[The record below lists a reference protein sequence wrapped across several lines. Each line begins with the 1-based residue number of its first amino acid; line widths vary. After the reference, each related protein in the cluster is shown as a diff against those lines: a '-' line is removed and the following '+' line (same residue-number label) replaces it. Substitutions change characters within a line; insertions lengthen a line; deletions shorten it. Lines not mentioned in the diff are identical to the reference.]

1 MNWKKIILIIIPI
14 ALIAIVAL
22 QLNKN
27 KKIAE
32 ERVYHYDREAPI
44 KVYTDTLRLQEIGED
59 FTYTGNFAPNKASR
73 ISAEVQGKINEIF
86 VDAGSE
92 VKKGQALIQLD
103 HSLLDYQLESINVK
117 IEGLEADV
125 KRFKVLAAADAIQ
138 GVQLEKAEL
147 GLKAARVQRQ
157 TLLEQIRKST
167 VRAPFDGVITAKM
180 SDEGAFAAP
189 GMPLLQIMDISTL
202 KFTIYVPQRELLK
215 FNIGESYPVRADIYP
230 DKLLH
235 GTAIM
240 VGSGANMAS
249 SFPIQF
255 EVQNL
260 PGNTIK
266 SGMFGN
272 LILQKHL
279 GEKGLLVPASAIQG
293 STANPML
300 YLVDQGK
307 AVLRKIKIG
316 KRFDNRV
323 VVTEGVQE
331 GDVIIVKG
339 FINLFEGAN
348 VQSN

>member
-1 MNWKKIILIIIPI
+1 MNRKKIILIIIPI
-14 ALIAIVAL
+14 ALIALVAL

-44 KVYTDTLRLQEIGED
+44 KVYMDTLRLQEIGED
-59 FTYTGNFAPNKASR
+59 FIYTGNFAPNKTSR
-73 ISAEVQGKINEIF
+73 ISAEVQGKINKIF
-86 VDAGSE
+86 VDVGSE
-92 VKKGQALIQLD
+92 VKKGQTLIQLD
-103 HSLLDYQLESINVK
+103 HALLDYQLEGINVK

-125 KRFKVLAAADAIQ
+125 QRFKVLAEADAIN

-147 GLKAARVQRQ
+147 GLKAARVQRE

-167 VRAPFDGVITAKM
+167 VRAPFDGVITAKL

-189 GMPLLQIMDISTL
+189 GMPLLQIMDITTL
-202 KFTIYVPQRELLK
+202 KFTIYVPQQELLK
-215 FNIGESYPVRADIYP
+215 FKIGESHLVRADIYP
-230 DKLLH
+230 EQLLR

-249 SFPIQF
+249 SFPVQF
-255 EVQNL
+255 EVLNL

-266 SGMFGN
+266 SGMFGK
-272 LILQKHL
+272 LILQKPL

-300 YLVDQGK
+300 YFVDEGK

-316 KRFDNRV
+316 KRFNNRV
-323 VVTEGVQE
+323 VVSDGAEE